1 MDCSAPITMVSWHL
15 LPLWRLQSWMLMK
28 FTFLIPPSPHLYIQK
43 RFAESLE
50 ETYTSTMWHGETTE
64 IAVLFCL
71 FLMFFLSAIIVQPSL
86 VQYLLL
92 GRHQNT
98 RWITYFTA
106 LMIVPDNVCKS
117 PFHWLLKAVKKYW
130 IQLYIIVLLL
140 KLNQPA
146 KFLFLENG
154 QN

>member
-1 MDCSAPITMVSWHL
+1 
-15 LPLWRLQSWMLMK
+15 
-28 FTFLIPPSPHLYIQK
+28 
-43 RFAESLE
+43 
-50 ETYTSTMWHGETTE
+50 MWHGETTE

-117 PFHWLLKAVKKYW
+117 PFH
-130 IQLYIIVLLL
+130 
-140 KLNQPA
+140 
-146 KFLFLENG
+146 
-154 QN
+154 